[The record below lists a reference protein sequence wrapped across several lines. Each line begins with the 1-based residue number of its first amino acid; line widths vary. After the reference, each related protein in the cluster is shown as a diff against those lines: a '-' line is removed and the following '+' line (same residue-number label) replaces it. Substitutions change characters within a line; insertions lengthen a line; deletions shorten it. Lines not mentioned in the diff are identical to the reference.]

1 MKKILKTLLTI
12 VFLIISIFAI
22 SKLIN
27 NYYNDSLLFVILALV
42 LFAMH
47 LFAWIAPRAF
57 FDLCWK
63 ITGILPDNFD
73 YDTSYRKLE
82 WVDIVVLITSVL
94 LLGISLLLK

>member
-94 LLGISLLLK
+94 LSGISLLLK